1 MFGYLCASHKEL
13 DEAQKR
19 RYGAVYCGI
28 CRRIRQ
34 QSRQLARLTLQYDMA
49 FLALL
54 LMSLYEPE
62 EDAGGSACSLHP
74 IKKRPWV
81 DNEYIRYCAD
91 LNVALAYYKCL
102 DDWNDDRSLTAKAA
116 AGVLKKCLPDI
127 ESRYPRQCAA
137 IRDCIGKLRTLEDAN
152 CPNPDE
158 TANGFGALMG
168 ELLVYHDDL
177 WANSLRKMGH
187 SLGRF
192 IYLADAVK
200 DLPKDRKKHKFNP
213 FLAAGMEENR
223 EKLEEYLVLDM
234 AACTRYYESLP
245 LVQDKPLLDNILYS
259 GVWIAL
265 RSGKKEERN
274 DH

>member
-1 MFGYLCASHKEL
+1 M
-13 DEAQKR
+13 
-19 RYGAVYCGI
+19 
-28 CRRIRQ
+28 
-34 QSRQLARLTLQYDMA
+34 ARLTLQYDMA

-62 EDAGGSACSLHP
+62 EEVGTKACSLHP

-91 LNVALAYYKCL
+91 LNVALAYYKCM
-102 DDWNDDRSLTAKAA
+102 DDWFDDHNLTAKTMAEM
-116 AGVLKKCLPDI
+116 LKKHLPDI
-127 ESRYPRQCAA
+127 ESRYPRQCTA
-137 IRDCIGKLRTLEDAN
+137 IRDCIAKLRTLEDAN

-158 TANGFGALMG
+158 TANCFGALMG

-177 WANSLRKMGH
+177 WADTLRRMGH

-200 DLPKDRKKHKFNP
+200 DLPKDKKKRKFNP
-213 FLAAGMEENR
+213 FLAAGMEGDRN
-223 EKLEEYLVLDM
+223 KLEEYLVLDM
-234 AACTRYYESLP
+234 ANCTRYFEALP

-259 GVWIAL
+259 GVWISL
-265 RSGKKEERN
+265 RSGQKEERK
-274 DH
+274 

>member
-13 DEAQKR
+13 DEAQKQ

-28 CRRIRQ
+28 CRQIRQ

-62 EDAGGSACSLHP
+62 ESGGGNACMLHP

-91 LNVALAYYKCL
+91 LNVALAYYKCM
-102 DDWNDDRSLTAKAA
+102 DDWFDDHSLTAKAA
-116 AGVLKKCLPDI
+116 AGVLKSSLDGI

-137 IRDCIGKLRTLEDAN
+137 IRDCISKLRELEDEN

-158 TANGFGALMG
+158 TANCFGTLMG
-168 ELLVYHDDL
+168 ELLVYREDL
-177 WANSLRKMGH
+177 WADTLRRMGH

-200 DLPKDRKKHKFNP
+200 DLPKDKKKHKFNP
-213 FLAAGMEENR
+213 FLAAGMEGDR
-223 EKLEEYLVLDM
+223 AKLEEFLVLDM
-234 AACTRYYESLP
+234 ANCTRYFEALP

-259 GVWIAL
+259 GVWMAL
-265 RSGKKEERN
+265 RSGQKEERK
-274 DH
+274 

>member
-1 MFGYLCASHKEL
+1 MFGYLCASRGEL
-13 DEAQKR
+13 DDGQKA

-28 CRRIRQ
+28 CRRIRA

-49 FLALL
+49 FLAIL

-62 EDAGGSACSLHP
+62 ETAGGSACGLHP

-102 DDWNDDRSLTAKAA
+102 DDWFDDRSLPAKTMS
-116 AGVLKKCLPDI
+116 GVLKKCLPHI
-127 ESRYPRQCAA
+127 EARYPRQCAA
-137 IRDCIGKLRTLEDAN
+137 IRSCISQLRALEDTG

-158 TANGFGALMG
+158 TANCFGTLMG
-168 ELLVYHDDL
+168 ELLVYREDL
-177 WANSLRKMGH
+177 WADRLRQMGH

-200 DLPKDRKKHKFNP
+200 DLPKDKKKHKFNP
-213 FLAAGMEENR
+213 FLAADMEEDPN
-223 EKLEEYLVLDM
+223 KLEEYLVLDM
-234 AACTRYYESLP
+234 ARCTRYFESLP
-245 LVQDKPLLDNILYS
+245 LVQDKGLLDNILYS
-259 GVWIAL
+259 GVWMAL
-265 RSGKKEERN
+265 RSGQKEERK
-274 DH
+274 

>member
-13 DEAQKR
+13 DEAQKQ

-28 CRRIRQ
+28 CRRIRV

-62 EDAGGSACSLHP
+62 ESGGGNACMLHP

-102 DDWNDDRSLTAKAA
+102 DDWFDDHSLTAKAT

-127 ESRYPRQCAA
+127 ESRYSRQCAA
-137 IRDCIGKLRTLEDAN
+137 IRDCIGRLRTLENEN

-158 TANGFGALMG
+158 TANCFGKLMG
-168 ELLVYHDDL
+168 ELLVYREDL
-177 WANSLRKMGH
+177 WADALRRMGH

-192 IYLADAVK
+192 IYLADAANDLLK
-200 DLPKDRKKHKFNP
+200 DKKKHKFNP
-213 FLAAGMEENR
+213 FLAAGMEGNR
-223 EKLEEYLVLDM
+223 AKLEEFLVLDM
-234 AACTRYYESLP
+234 ANCTRYFEALP

-259 GVWIAL
+259 GVWMGL
-265 RSGKKEERN
+265 RSGQKEERK
-274 DH
+274 

>member
-13 DEAQKR
+13 DDAQKQ

-28 CRRIRQ
+28 CRRIRA
-34 QSRQLARLTLQYDMA
+34 QSRQTARLTLQYDMA

-54 LMSLYEPE
+54 LMSLYEPQE
-62 EDAGGSACSLHP
+62 QHGGNACGLHP

-102 DDWNDDRSLTAKAA
+102 DDWFDDRSLTAKTM
-116 AGVLKKCLPDI
+116 AGLLKKCLPDI

-137 IRDCIGKLRTLEDAN
+137 IRDCISQLRTLEDAN

-158 TANGFGALMG
+158 TANCFGTLMG
-168 ELLVYHDDL
+168 ELLVYRDDL
-177 WANSLRKMGH
+177 WANSLRRMGH

-200 DLPKDRKKHKFNP
+200 DLPKDRKNHRYNP
-213 FLAAGMEENR
+213 FLAAGMEGDCN
-223 EKLEEYLVLDM
+223 KLEEYLVLDM
-234 AACTRYYESLP
+234 ANCTRYFESLP

-265 RSGKKEERN
+265 RSGQKEERK
-274 DH
+274 

>member
-28 CRRIRQ
+28 CRRIRM
-34 QSRQLARLTLQYDMA
+34 QSRQMARLTLQYDMA

-62 EDAGGSACSLHP
+62 EDVGRKACSLHP

-91 LNVALAYYKCL
+91 LNVALAYYKCM
-102 DDWNDDRSLTAKAA
+102 DDWFDDHSLTAKTMAQM
-116 AGVLKKCLPDI
+116 LKKHLPDI
-127 ESRYPRQCAA
+127 ENRHPRQCAA
-137 IRDCIGKLRTLEDAN
+137 IRDCIAKLRTLEDAN

-158 TANGFGALMG
+158 TANCFGALMG

-177 WANSLRKMGH
+177 WADSLRRMGH

-200 DLPKDRKKHKFNP
+200 DLPKDKKKRKFNP
-213 FLAAGMEENR
+213 FLAAGMEGDRN
-223 EKLEEYLVLDM
+223 KLEEYLVLDM
-234 AACTRYYESLP
+234 ANCTRYFEALP

-259 GVWIAL
+259 GVWISL
-265 RSGKKEERN
+265 HSGQKEERK
-274 DH
+274 